1 VFVPGRDTLMRPH
14 FIRPLV
20 ARGCFATY
28 RDGRDWFHANARA
41 GVVVPKPEMA
51 EAIVMIHAAGG
62 EAVLAHPGYYWK
74 DEFPIL
80 EELAALRA
88 LGLDG
93 VELDYPYASSSPE
106 LFVDGEAE
114 RFTAALRAA
123 GEALSLRFTRG
134 SDAHGP
140 ADLDRVYGPAPA

>member
-1 VFVPGRDTLMRPH
+1 MRPH

-20 ARGCFATY
+20 ARGHFATY
-28 RDGRDWFHANARA
+28 QRGREWFHANAGA
-41 GVVVPKPEMA
+41 GASVPKPAMA
-51 EAIVMIHAAGG
+51 EAITMVHAAGG

-74 DEFPIL
+74 AGFAIL

-106 LFVDGEAE
+106 LFPDGDAE
-114 RFTAALRAA
+114 RFTTALRAA
-123 GEALSLRFTRG
+123 ADALGLRFTRG

-140 ADLDRVYGPAPA
+140 ADLDRVYGKPPA